1 MEDSYLGI
9 CIRRRIRH
17 TGVFCAT
24 LIVQVSVARRCNG
37 SRSAAFTIL
46 IKVSASSTGQIG
58 IGITTKDHWSDLET
72 TLTALS
78 DTGLSAL
85 ETIVI
90 RMALYA
96 LLPDPSGSLP
106 MSEI

>member
-1 MEDSYLGI
+1 M
-9 CIRRRIRH
+9 
-17 TGVFCAT
+17 
-24 LIVQVSVARRCNG
+24 
-37 SRSAAFTIL
+37 
-46 IKVSASSTGQIG
+46 SASSTGQIG
-58 IGITTKDHWSDLET
+58 IGITTKDRWSDLET

-90 RMALYA
+90 EGLYA